1 MHSGGNHMID
11 LNQLEQLICIAE
23 NNTITEAATQLHI
36 SQSALSRSMQRLEK
50 ELNVELFQHSK
61 NKIVINENGL
71 LVVEHAK
78 KIIKNIDKMIHEV
91 QQQDRV
97 LSTINI
103 ASGTPAPLWDIEPII
118 TSLYPYI
125 TIHTQLIEDHLLLNE
140 LLHHKFQFIITPF
153 EIKHKDILC
162 VPYLEED
169 LYLSIPPTHPLH
181 DKKEVSFQDLDGET
195 MLIYSQIG
203 FWYDLHLKT
212 MPNTQFILQDE
223 RHAFLKL
230 VTSST
235 LPSFTTNLSIKRE
248 GKPEDRIIIPFTDDL
263 AHVTFYFSILNKNK
277 QKYIE
282 LIHKIENYYDY

>member
-1 MHSGGNHMID
+1 MID

-23 NNTITEAATQLHI
+23 NNTITEAANQLHI
-36 SQSALSRSMQRLEK
+36 SQSALSRSMQRLEN

-61 NKIVINENGL
+61 NKVTMNENGL

-78 KIIKNIDKMIHEV
+78 KIIKNIDKMIYEV

-97 LSTINI
+97 LSTLNI

-118 TSLYPYI
+118 TSLYPHM
-125 TIHTQLIEDHLLLNE
+125 TIRTQLIEDHLLLNE
-140 LLHHKFQFIITPF
+140 LLHHKYQFIITPF

-162 VPYLEED
+162 LPYLEED
-169 LYLSIPPTHPLH
+169 LYLSIPPTHLLH
-181 DKKEVSFQDLDGET
+181 DRKEVSFQDLDGET

-230 VTSST
+230 VNSST

-248 GKPEDRIIIPFTDDL
+248 GKPKDRVIISFTDDL

>member
-248 GKPEDRIIIPFTDDL
+248 GKPEDRVIIPFTDDL
-263 AHVTFYFSILNKNK
+263 AHVIFYFSTLNKNK

>member
-23 NNTITEAATQLHI
+23 NNTITEAANQLHI
-36 SQSALSRSMQRLEK
+36 SQSALSRSMQRLEN

-61 NKIVINENGL
+61 NKVTMNENGL

-78 KIIKNIDKMIHEV
+78 KIIKNIDKMIYEV

-97 LSTINI
+97 LSTLNI

-118 TSLYPYI
+118 TSLYPHM

-140 LLHHKFQFIITPF
+140 LLHHKYQFIITPF

-162 VPYLEED
+162 LPYLEED
-169 LYLSIPPTHPLH
+169 LYLSIPPTHLLH
-181 DKKEVSFQDLDGET
+181 DRKEVSFQDLDGET

-230 VTSST
+230 VNSST

-248 GKPEDRIIIPFTDDL
+248 GKPKNRVIIPFTDDL

>member
-50 ELNVELFQHSK
+50 ELNVELFQHNK
-61 NKIVINENGL
+61 NKIVINENGM

-78 KIIKNIDKMIHEV
+78 KIIKNIDKMIYEV

-230 VTSST
+230 VNSST

-248 GKPEDRIIIPFTDDL
+248 GKPEDRVIIPFTDDL